1 MAAQT
6 FRQRLLAHETLIG
19 PLVATAS
26 SEIVELLASLE
37 FDWLFLDAE
46 HGAYGPEKIPA
57 LLQAAGNCPCL
68 VRIPGPDEAWIKKVL
83 DAGAAGIIVPQIS
96 TLEQAKSVINYSK
109 YPPMGKRGV
118 GLGRAHGYGKDFSSY
133 LQHANDQTVIVLQ
146 AETRAVLE
154 CIEDI
159 ATLTG
164 VDCILI
170 GPYDLSAS
178 LGRMGETTHPD
189 VQNAIQK
196 IRQACVN
203 HDTQLGIFG
212 ICADHVAPYKK
223 LDFTLLTVGV
233 DTLFVLNSATAEL
246 EALRKA
252 QVDTE

>member
-1 MAAQT
+1 MTDQT

-46 HGAYGPEKIPA
+46 HGAYGPEKIPD

-96 TLEQAKSVINYSK
+96 TLEQARNVINYSK
-109 YPPMGKRGV
+109 YPPMGRRGV

-133 LQHANDQTVIVLQ
+133 LGHANEQTVIVLQ
-146 AETRAVLE
+146 AETKSVLE
-154 CIEDI
+154 CIEDV
-159 ATLTG
+159 AALDG

-178 LGRMGETTHPD
+178 LGHTGETTHPD
-189 VQNAIQK
+189 VQKAIQTV
-196 IRQACVN
+196 RQACVQQN
-203 HDTQLGIFG
+203 TQLGIFG
-212 ICADHVAPYKK
+212 VCAEHVAPYKK

-246 EALRKA
+246 EALRIA
-252 QVDTE
+252 QGNTE